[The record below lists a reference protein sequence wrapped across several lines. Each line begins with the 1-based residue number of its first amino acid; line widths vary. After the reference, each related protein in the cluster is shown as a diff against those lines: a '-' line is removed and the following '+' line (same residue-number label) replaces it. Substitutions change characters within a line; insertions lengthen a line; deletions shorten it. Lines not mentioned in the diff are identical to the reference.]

1 MNKEQVV
8 FEKLTLGGFK
18 KWSSTALKIFIK
30 SNMIMTNNSGKIR
43 IS

>member
-1 MNKEQVV
+1 MDKEQVV

-18 KWSSTALKIFIK
+18 NWSSTALKIFIK
-30 SNMIMTNNSGKIR
+30 SNMIITNNSGKIR